1 MLEKVKFGFTRSQIC
16 DIYIVMENITPM
28 LKQYQNLKAQY
39 QNSILFF
46 RLGDFYEMFYDDARL
61 SSPILNVVLT
71 SRDAGKTGRIPMCG
85 IPYHAKDTYIAK
97 LIKAGLK
104 VAICEQVEDPA
115 LAKGIVKRDVT
126 RVITS
131 GTFIDENSYESRYL
145 ISITPDKKAV
155 GIAFIDAANGLIQT
169 NQYADNIKI
178 IELISKLPVYECV
191 FPVSKEETIKE
202 LFRHPLLKLKKIT
215 LSPYD
220 DWCFNTDITRK
231 SLCEHFNTQTLKG
244 FGIDELPLAA
254 ASAGA
259 LLEYVKQ
266 MNRMPMRH
274 ICKISLYTDTDYVF
288 ISSAAI
294 YGLALEE
301 LFKTIDHTLTP
312 FGKRCLKN
320 WIYHPL
326 KIKSS
331 ILQRQEAVTLL
342 KDNQQIQQEL
352 HRLLSNLPDIEKSI
366 SRISASD
373 ASAKDL
379 LALRNS
385 ISRIPDIQNALTT
398 LAPKNPFFSINDL
411 PQIRNLLIDAIN
423 PDMPISN
430 AEGKIIKA
438 GYHKELDS
446 IRGIQENAKQ
456 LLKNLQAKE
465 IKRTGI
471 NSLKIGYNQVFG
483 YYIEITKAN
492 LDSVPPDFIR
502 KQTLANAERFI
513 TSELREYEE
522 KILSAQDNILRIE
535 KGILQDINKQI
546 LDNSDGIFLF
556 SSKLAALDALYSLSK
571 LALSPGY
578 AAPEISEDTEFVI
591 NDGRHPVVEKAL
603 SEPFIPN
610 DTLLDCNDN
619 HLIIITG
626 PNMSGKSTYIRQ
638 TAILAIMA
646 QMGSFIPAKSAKIG
660 LVDKIFTRIGAHDEI
675 TKGQSTFM
683 VEMSETAEILNNLS
697 SRSLIILDEIG
708 RGTSTY
714 DGLSLAWAIAEYL
727 QEHKVRALF
736 ATHFHELTA
745 LAKDYPGIKNYNVSV
760 KEWGNEIVFLHKII
774 PGGTDESYG
783 IYVAK
788 LSGIPQKV
796 IQRSKQIL
804 LRLELSG
811 KLHDKIRDQFSE
823 ETQLSLF
830 TDAGQN
836 VGPVPRTGRRN
847 NSTAEEIIEE
857 INNLD
862 INSIPPIHVVN
873 KVLEWKEKLNGKNTH
888 SASGNSK

>member
-1 MLEKVKFGFTRSQIC
+1 
-16 DIYIVMENITPM
+16 M
-28 LKQYQNLKAQY
+28 LKQYRNLKAQY

-71 SRDAGKTGRIPMCG
+71 SRSSGNNGRIPMCG

-115 LAKGIVKRDVT
+115 TAKGIVKRDVT

-145 ISITPDKKAV
+145 VSLAPDKTGI
-155 GIAFIDAANGLIQT
+155 GIAFIDAISGLIQT
-169 NQYADNIKI
+169 NQYPNDVKI
-178 IELISKLPVYECV
+178 IQMISKLPVYECI
-191 FPVSKEETIKE
+191 FPVRDETRVKE
-202 LFRHPLLKLKKIT
+202 LFKDPLLKMKNIT

-220 DWCFNTDITRK
+220 DWCFNTDIAEK
-231 SLCEHFNTQTLKG
+231 SLCEHFNTKTLKG
-244 FGIDELPLAA
+244 FGIDELPQAVA
-254 ASAGA
+254 GAGA

-288 ISSAAI
+288 ISPAAV

-301 LFKTIDHTLTP
+301 LFRTIDHTLTP

-326 KIKSS
+326 KTKSS
-331 ILQRQEAVTLL
+331 ILKRQEAVTLL
-342 KDNQQIQQEL
+342 KNNQQIQQEL

-366 SRISASD
+366 SRISSSEASP
-373 ASAKDL
+373 KDL

-385 ISRIPDIQNALTT
+385 LSRIPDIQNALET
-398 LAPKNPFFSINDL
+398 LAPKNTFFSIDDL
-411 PQIRNLLIDAIN
+411 PEIRNLLLDAIN
-423 PDMPISN
+423 PDMPLSN

-446 IRGIQENAKQ
+446 IRVIQENAKQ
-456 LLKNLQAKE
+456 LLKDLQTKE

-471 NSLKIGYNQVFG
+471 NSLKIGYNGVFG

-492 LDSVPPDFIR
+492 LGSVPADFIR

-513 TSELREYEE
+513 TPELREYEE

-535 KGILQDINKQI
+535 KEILQNITQHI

-556 SSKLAALDALYSLSK
+556 SSKLAALDALYSLCK

-578 AAPEISEDTEFVI
+578 VAPEISEDTELVI
-591 NDGRHPVVEKAL
+591 NDGRHPVVERVL

-610 DTLLDCNDN
+610 DTLLDCENN

-626 PNMSGKSTYIRQ
+626 PNMAGKSTYIRQ
-638 TAILAIMA
+638 TAILVIMA
-646 QMGSFIPAKSAKIG
+646 QIGSFIPAKSAKIG

-683 VEMSETAEILNNLS
+683 VEMSETADILNNLS
-697 SRSLIILDEIG
+697 NRSLIILDEIG

-714 DGLSLAWAIAEYL
+714 DGLSLAWAIAQYL
-727 QEHKVRALF
+727 EKQKVRTLF

-745 LAKDYPGIKNYNVSV
+745 LAQDYPGIKNYNVSV
-760 KEWGNEIVFLHKII
+760 KEWDNEVIFLHKIV
-774 PGGTDESYG
+774 PGSTDESYG

-788 LSGIPQKV
+788 LAGIPREV
-796 IQRSKQIL
+796 IERSKQIL
-804 LRLELSG
+804 TRLELSG
-811 KLHDKIRDQFSE
+811 KLHDKIRDRLSE

-830 TDAGQN
+830 TDVNQN
-836 VGPVPRTGRRN
+836 VGAVPRTGRNGDSITNTPDVGPVPRTGREN
-847 NSTAEEIIEE
+847 DSIAEEIIKE
-857 INNLD
+857 IAGFD
-862 INSIPPIHVVN
+862 INSNTPLQVAN
-873 KVLEWKEKLNGKNTH
+873 KVQQWKERLDKNGKNIR
-888 SASGNSK
+888 SPAGNN